1 MAVTRLAAL
10 ALLTLTVTA
19 CHAAEWSHRHGADHP
34 FAGSIV
40 DLRSQ
45 RVIDESAL
53 LAALATADIVL
64 LGETHDNRDHHLLQ
78 ARLVEALGTSVNGVV
93 FEMIETDHQQ
103 AVIEY
108 LQQHPGDTTGLG
120 PAIGWDERGWPD
132 WSMYEPVAAATLA
145 IDAQI
150 VAGSLPRE
158 TIEGL
163 LTDGTKGLDPALA
176 DRTGLTEPL
185 EPMLEEHMLRTIAEA
200 HCGLTPADRL
210 PAMALVQR
218 GQDAM
223 MADRLAAIRGRDKSV
238 LIAGSG
244 HVRRDWGVPLHLRRS
259 APDLRVFS
267 LAFVEIDPELEA
279 LPIDLPY
286 DFVWFTTRRQPYG
299 FDPCKAAREQLQQ
312 IEARVTDLAPIG

>member
-10 ALLTLTVTA
+10 VLLTLAVTA
-19 CHAAEWSHRHGADHP
+19 CHAAEWTHRHGADHP

-45 RVIDESAL
+45 RVIDEAAL
-53 LAALATADIVL
+53 LAAFATADIVL
-64 LGETHDNRDHHLLQ
+64 LGETHDNRDHHRLQ
-78 ARLVEALGTSVNGVV
+78 ARLVEAMGSSVNGVV

-108 LQQHPGDTTGLG
+108 LQQHPGDTAGLG

-158 TIEGL
+158 TVEGL
-163 LTDGTKGLDPALA
+163 LSDGTKGLDPVLA
-176 DRTGLTEPL
+176 ERTGLTEPL
-185 EPMLEEHMLRTIAEA
+185 EPMLEENMLRTIAEA

-259 APDLRVFS
+259 EPGLRVFS
-267 LAFVEIDPELEA
+267 LAFVEADPELEA

-299 FDPCKAAREQLQQ
+299 FDPCKAVREQLQQ
-312 IEARVTDLAPIG
+312 IEARATGLPPVG